1 VKTGVKTGVSALTS
15 PFLIGHATHPDWR
28 MALALAA
35 AQIDAAQAQRTQGSQ
50 GLLGTQQTPERQ
62 RLQDLH
68 RPGGEA
74 GSATTTT
81 LGLAYFTDHYAPHGQ
96 GLLDELRLRWPGVA
110 WAGCPAVGIAA
121 TGVEYF
127 DEPALALMLCE
138 LPVGSFEVFSGARPL
153 VGPGIRPGPT
163 GAPADTPGAH
173 GAGAHTAPTHTA
185 LVHADPATPDLAE
198 LVAEL
203 SERVATGYLFGG
215 AVSARTGGAQLAEGW
230 WQGGLSGVAFGPQ
243 VGLVSRVTQ
252 GCQPVGPERVVT
264 AAQGHVVT
272 ELDGQP
278 ALPLL
283 LRDLGIDLQDPRKAL
298 PVLRATLV
306 GLTDADSALLG
317 RGGQFGPDVR
327 VRHLIGL
334 DPGRQAVA
342 VAAETAPGMRLAFC
356 QRHTEAARRDLVR
369 ICSEIREELETEA
382 AEAAAA
388 AAPAAPLKGVDAAMG
403 RAPGA
408 ATAPAMR
415 GAVYISCNGRGGPH
429 FGGPSAELKIVQH
442 ALGDVPLVGF
452 FAAGEIARRHL
463 YGYTGV
469 LTVFR

>member
-1 VKTGVKTGVSALTS
+1 MKKGVNALS
-15 PFLIGHATHPDWR
+15 NPFPIGHATHPDWR

-35 AQIDAAQAQRTQGSQ
+35 AQIDAARAQSPGS
-50 GLLGTQQTPERQ
+50 
-62 RLQDLH
+62 
-68 RPGGEA
+68 
-74 GSATTTT
+74 SAAHTSTET
-81 LGLAYFTDHYAPHGQ
+81 LGLAYFTDHYAPHAPA
-96 GLLDELRLRWPGVA
+96 LLDELRQRWPGVA

-138 LPVGSFEVFSGARPL
+138 LPAGSFEVFSGARPL
-153 VGPGIRPGPT
+153 MGQGSRLSEMAT
-163 GAPADTPGAH
+163 KA
-173 GAGAHTAPTHTA
+173 HTA

-203 SERVATGYLFGG
+203 SERMATSYLFGG

-243 VGLVSRVTQ
+243 VRLVSRVTQ

-272 ELDGQP
+272 ELDGQS

-298 PVLRATLV
+298 AVLRATLV
-306 GLTDADSALLG
+306 GLTDADSTLLG

-327 VRHLIGL
+327 VRHLVGL

-369 ICSEIREELETEA
+369 ICSEIREELETEG
-382 AEAAAA
+382 AETAAA
-388 AAPAAPLKGVDAAMG
+388 AAP
-403 RAPGA
+403 
-408 ATAPAMR
+408 TIR

-429 FGGPSAELKIVQH
+429 FGAPSAELKIVQR

-469 LTVFR
+469 LTVFRG